1 MQNNEPWA
9 SEGEYP
15 INGFVRFLM
24 FWNVILVFM
33 TPMLYE
39 RSSRSQAAKNRRTGD
54 DLSSRRLKCE
64 QQTEFLEWELLK
76 LFHCSYLKTYSSPN
90 LFKWVDLGIDTI
102 LMVKISTH
110 SPFRPLLMYVNG
122 HRQKSKLFLTMN
134 TTWTSPLLIVILM
147 IFESFVSHDLS
158 NSSAHTDI
166 FTYLGKLII
175 W

>member
-9 SEGEYP
+9 SEICFSCGTREE
-15 INGFVRFLM
+15 N
-24 FWNVILVFM
+24 ILLTAIVDPWCFEM
-33 TPMLYE
+33 SSWYSWHQWCMLYE

-54 DLSSRRLKCE
+54 ELSSRRLKCE

-134 TTWTSPLLIVILM
+134 TTWTSPLVIVILM
-147 IFESFVSHDLS
+147 IFESFVS
-158 NSSAHTDI
+158 
-166 FTYLGKLII
+166 
-175 W
+175 

>member
-90 LFKWVDLGIDTI
+90 LFKWVDLCIVRFQWSKSPPIVRSVLYWCMLMDIDKSQSCFWRWI
-102 LMVKISTH
+102 QH
-110 SPFRPLLMYVNG
+110 EPLLYWLQSWWYLILLYLTIFRTQVPT
-122 HRQKSKLFLTMN
+122 QTFL
-134 TTWTSPLLIVILM
+134 
-147 IFESFVSHDLS
+147 
-158 NSSAHTDI
+158 HT
-166 FTYLGKLII
+166 
-175 W
+175 